1 MKLFEPYLISKDGR
15 NDWCVWNDY
24 RENLL
29 ASCTVVV
36 GMIGE
41 QKNTG
46 KTIVRRREINEK
58 TKTVPI
64 LWGRGGHDRT

>member
-15 NDWCVWNDY
+15 NDWRVWNDY

-46 KTIVRRREINEK
+46 KYRKNHCQEARNQ
-58 TKTVPI
+58 
-64 LWGRGGHDRT
+64 